1 MKVTVKDI
9 ANETHFSIA
18 TVSLALSGKPSRISN
33 ETKEIILR
41 TAEKLNYKP
50 NYIAQSLVT
59 NTSFTI
65 GMIIPNFSDQ
75 IFTSFASG
83 LEDYAQKKK
92 YSTFICNS
100 NDNVKRCISQINILE
115 SRGVDGMVIIPPAFI
130 NRDPSMT
137 DFKETLEKSSI
148 PYVLVDRAVH
158 NLFHDYVASDNIY
171 GGELAGKH
179 LKDLGHREIGVIA
192 GPEEEY
198 GTIKRLS
205 GFKKVFEDDKDAQIS
220 VLFSDYTFDGG
231 YKSAKELLKKDEL
244 SAIFALND
252 LMAIGSYKAVKE
264 KGLRIPRDISII
276 GFDNNPVSPL
286 VFPPLTTIS
295 QPFNTIGNRACEL
308 LLERIEN
315 PDKKNCDYFFSPSI
329 VVREST
335 AQYNR

>member
-18 TVSLALSGKPSRISN
+18 TVSLALSGKPSRISE
-33 ETKEIILR
+33 ETKKTILD
-41 TAEKLNYKP
+41 TAERMNYKP

-59 NTSFTI
+59 SRSYTI
-65 GMIIPNFSDQ
+65 GMIVPNFSDQ

-83 LEDYAQKKK
+83 LENYAQKKK

-100 NDNVKRCISQINILE
+100 NDNVARCISQVNILE
-115 SRGVDGMVIIPPAFI
+115 SRGVDGMVIIPPAII
-130 NRDPSMT
+130 NTDPMKKT
-137 DFKETLEKSSI
+137 FCDTLEKSEL

-158 NLFHDYVASDNIY
+158 DLFHDYVASDNIY

-179 LKDLGHREIGVIA
+179 LKELGHRKIGIIA

-198 GTIKRLS
+198 GTIKRLK
-205 GFKKVFEDDKDAQIS
+205 GFMKVFEDTECSKINIYY
-220 VLFSDYTFDGG
+220 SDYTADGG
-231 YKSAKELLKKDEL
+231 YISANRLLSEHRVT
-244 SAIFALND
+244 AVFALND
-252 LMAIGSYKAVKE
+252 MMAIGAYRAIGERGMK
-264 KGLRIPRDISII
+264 IPGDISVI

-286 VFPPLTTIS
+286 VAPPLTTIS

-308 LLERIEN
+308 LLERIDA

-329 VVREST
+329 VVRSST
-335 AQYNR
+335 KAI